1 VTASG
6 VEASDACRGSVWPRL
21 TRGGAT
27 GLLAVTVAFDEA
39 AMAWGQ
45 GDRVRLHAAGSLR
58 AALTEVARDFTAAS
72 GVRVDLVF
80 GASGLL
86 RERLERGE
94 PGDVFAS
101 ANMEH
106 PEALARAGKAGPVV
120 LFARNRLCALARP
133 EVRVTEGTLLDR
145 MLDPAVTLGTS
156 TPRADPSGDYA
167 REVFRRAEALRPGS
181 HARLEARA
189 RRLVGGP
196 TSSPPPADRSV
207 YVQLLVAGEAD
218 VFLTYCTNAAQAVRE
233 LPSLRV
239 VPLRAPLAVGA
250 DYGLTVLTAAHAE
263 RAGRLVSFILSP
275 EGQAILTRHGFAA
288 PTGPGG

>member
-1 VTASG
+1 MTASG
-6 VEASDACRGSVWPRL
+6 VEAGAARVRSVWPRL
-21 TRGGAT
+21 VRGGAT

-101 ANMEH
+101 ANMDH

-133 EVRVTEGTLLDR
+133 EVGVTEDTLLDR

-167 REVFRRAEALRPGS
+167 WEVFRRAEALRPGS
-181 HARLEARA
+181 QARLEAKA
-189 RRLVGGP
+189 RQLVGGP

-207 YVQLLVAGEAD
+207 YVQLLVAGQAD

-239 VPLRAPLAVGA
+239 VPLPAPLAVGA
-250 DYGLTVLTAAHAE
+250 DYGLTVLKGGHAE